1 MFNVVSGAPKL
12 DNNDP
17 DIPVVQGRPPPT
29 NPDFYKKWGEENA
42 KDSIKNANS
51 ALSQML
57 TISTTLLAG
66 MVALWNALQLSDT
79 FKILFAICIL
89 GNVLVCLFSAMPMK
103 GQLDPQSASSVK
115 AHMEALFAKKLRRLT
130 IAKLSLAA
138 ALILI
143 TIGVVLHG
151 TALDAQIDAWYKSA
165 LLSIGQVGGKH

>member
-1 MFNVVSGAPKL
+1 MSSAVSGALKS
-12 DNNDP
+12 DNGDA

-42 KDSIKNANS
+42 KDAIKNANT

-79 FKILFAICIL
+79 FKILFAICVL

-103 GQLDPQSASSVK
+103 GQMDPQSASSVK
-115 AHMEALFAKKLRRLT
+115 THMNALFARKLRRLT
-130 IAKLSLAA
+130 VAKLSLAT

-151 TALDAQIDAWYKSA
+151 TALDAQIDVWFKSA
-165 LLSIGQVGGKH
+165 VSLIGRVVAKS